1 MRPFNWVFPLCGG
14 LWLFLCLFFCD
25 RRIEVKCPIN
35 LHAFLETLLLTIIHE
50 WKWETLF
57 SLQGT
62 YYPYQVQNTNMYS
75 VFVGI
80 TFRVTTYDQ
89 SFLVFSR
96 SIRCVLSCLDLMLAF
111 LFFLRNYRLGAWCHF
126 DISLWRFSS
135 FFHIYFHCWLHQ
147 ANMAPHY
154 LLHLYILSLYSLYPY
169 LLLIC

>member
-1 MRPFNWVFPLCGG
+1 MASHRCQCEVIPPRSLMLIQGIAIEGSFNLWG
-14 LWLFLCLFFCD
+14 LLIECFHCVEAYDCFYIFFFCD

-50 WKWETLF
+50 WRWETLF

-96 SIRCVLSCLDLMLAF
+96 SIRCVLSCLNLTLTF
-111 LFFLRNYRLGAWCHF
+111 LFF
-126 DISLWRFSS
+126 S
-135 FFHIYFHCWLHQ
+135 
-147 ANMAPHY
+147 
-154 LLHLYILSLYSLYPY
+154 
-169 LLLIC
+169 